1 MLTMPQEDVTEI
13 IELSDEFRRRK
24 RDRAAGWD
32 RVDQW
37 ERQHHL
43 RPMRGFDEPER
54 VSDRKSYYDRPSMR
68 YR

>member
-1 MLTMPQEDVTEI
+1 M
-13 IELSDEFRRRK
+13 SDDLRRRK

-32 RVDQW
+32 RVGEW

-43 RPMRGFDEPER
+43 RPMRGFDDVER
-54 VSDRKSYYDRPSMR
+54 VSERKVFYDRERDRPSMR